1 MVKNDLLRRSLVLFC
16 AGTAILLLLVQWRT
30 AASTTTNVV
39 ANVPNSSR
47 VKPRPLIS
55 PPPARGPRLVV
66 DLSDRRV
73 YLYQTDRLQAS
84 YPIAVGKPGWETP
97 IGIYQV
103 MEKQKY
109 PVWRHPITDEIV
121 PQGREN
127 PLGSRWIGFWY
138 DGRHLIGFHGTPEA
152 HLIGQPVSH
161 GCLRMRNA
169 DIQALYEQISLGTPV
184 VVND

>member
-30 AASTTTNVV
+30 AASTTTNFV
-39 ANVPNSSR
+39 ATVPNAST
-47 VKPRPLIS
+47 VKRRPLIFRKATGS
-55 PPPARGPRLVV
+55 RLVV

-109 PVWRHPITDEIV
+109 PVWRHPITDEVV

-169 DIQALYEQISLGTPV
+169 DIQALYEQVSLGTPV